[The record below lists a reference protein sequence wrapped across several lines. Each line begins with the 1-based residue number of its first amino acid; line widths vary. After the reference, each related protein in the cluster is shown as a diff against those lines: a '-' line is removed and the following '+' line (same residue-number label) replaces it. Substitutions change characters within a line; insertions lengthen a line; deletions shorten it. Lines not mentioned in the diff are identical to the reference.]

1 MPFPVRSLIIAVPQT
16 HFMKSK
22 LLLPLLAIS
31 SLASW
36 QPLPAQQDT
45 GSVDIGG
52 FGSDEPLERTDL
64 PARGVMTF
72 GPKDHVYSNQQHW
85 EQYDW
90 KLNAKRWGT
99 YQVRLTYTLKHA
111 TLGVQV
117 KLGEQRLKK
126 MLTAAG
132 EPRRVHFGTIQVEKA
147 GAHDFALYTPASGAG
162 SGFVIHEMAFIP
174 TTETGVVEPA
184 EDGTITL
191 AAKDATT
198 WSETMRYEPK
208 PEKDCLGFWTDPDDF
223 AEWEFEVKKPGRYK
237 VIVSHGCGGGNEGS
251 TVAVKQGD
259 QALKFTVKD
268 TGGFQ
273 KWSDAEVGEIEIK
286 QAGVQRL
293 VIDPEN
299 KTKSAVLDVQKVV
312 LKPVS

>member
-1 MPFPVRSLIIAVPQT
+1 
-16 HFMKSK
+16 
-22 LLLPLLAIS
+22 
-31 SLASW
+31 
-36 QPLPAQQDT
+36 
-45 GSVDIGG
+45 
-52 FGSDEPLERTDL
+52 
-64 PARGVMTF
+64 
-72 GPKDHVYSNQQHW
+72 
-85 EQYDW
+85 
-90 KLNAKRWGT
+90 
-99 YQVRLTYTLKHA
+99 
-111 TLGVQV
+111 
-117 KLGEQRLKK
+117 
-126 MLTAAG
+126 
-132 EPRRVHFGTIQVEKA
+132 VEKA
-147 GAHDFALYTPASGAG
+147 GANEFALYTPASGAG

-174 TTETGVVEPA
+174 TTETGVVAPA

-208 PEKDCLGFWTDPDDF
+208 PEKNCLGFWTDPDDF

-273 KWSDAEVGEIEIK
+273 KWTDAEVGEIEIK
-286 QAGVQRL
+286 QPGVQRL
-293 VIDPEN
+293 VIDPET
-299 KTKSAVLDVQKVV
+299 KAKSAVLDVQKVV